1 MRFCVGPYDY
11 SVRVVAG
18 YIVHEGE
25 NCLGLCDNE
34 KHEILI
40 SDQASPAQQI
50 QVACHEYMEAWVYHF
65 GANLVD
71 KEDYCDLFGLA
82 MTQFLMDF
90 MRDIQPVLK
99 PQAAA
104 NVESFLREQLKLSP
118 ALPAE
123 NTAELTTPQHTSNQ
137 PTSPITTMP
146 ADKPFRVT
154 RIYEP
159 PAAGSSEPWM
169 LRVLSP
175 E

>member
-1 MRFCVGPYDY
+1 MRFCVGPYVY
-11 SVRVVAG
+11 SVRQVRG

-34 KHEILI
+34 KHEMLI

-50 QVACHEYMEAWVYHF
+50 QVACHEYMEAWVFHF
-65 GANLVD
+65 GANLKD

-90 MRDIQPVLK
+90 MRDIQPLLK
-99 PQAAA
+99 PEAAA
-104 NVESFLREQLKLSP
+104 NVASLLHEQLNLSA

-123 NTAELTTPQHTSNQ
+123 AGAEVNAS
-137 PTSPITTMP
+137 SPSITTMP
-146 ADKPFRVT
+146 ADKAFRVT

-169 LRVLSP
+169 LPVLSR